1 MSANQIE
8 SLNSSAYNFEKPK
21 ISVLVNN
28 YNYAAYVG
36 RALTSSLGQICPPK
50 EVVVVDDG
58 STDGSREALEAF
70 RGDVRIIYQENAG
83 QAAAM
88 NAAVRESHGEIFCF
102 LNSDDWWAAGKL
114 AAVAAV
120 FDADP
125 NLVLVYHRLQ
135 PVRGGSTA
143 YLKPIPRTLCSGDL
157 SRRMLRSAGWWPF
170 PMTSAI
176 AVRRSAWDAAGE
188 IPESFRISADAWLV
202 GVYPFLGRVA
212 ALPDTLGFYRL
223 HDSNN
228 WSREVDAAMLRR
240 RMAHWTA
247 TVEAT
252 NRFLDARG
260 AEDRLRLS
268 DHWPYRLA
276 EADLAGAGPVA
287 RLRLALDGLAFAG
300 EPDPLRQLRDAVRV
314 VRRPK
319 APTGRAPAARRS

>member
-1 MSANQIE
+1 
-8 SLNSSAYNFEKPK
+8 
-21 ISVLVNN
+21 
-28 YNYAAYVG
+28 
-36 RALTSSLGQICPPK
+36 
-50 EVVVVDDG
+50 
-58 STDGSREALEAF
+58 
-70 RGDVRIIYQENAG
+70 
-83 QAAAM
+83 M
-88 NAAVRESHGEIFCF
+88 NAAVRESRGEILCF
-102 LNSDDWWAAGKL
+102 LDSDDWWAPGKL
-114 AAVAAV
+114 AEVAAA

-125 NLVLVYHRLQ
+125 RVVLVYHRLQ
-135 PVRGGSTA
+135 PVRDDSAAGR
-143 YLKPIPRTLCSGDL
+143 PIPRTLCSGDL

-212 ALPDTLGFYRL
+212 ALPASLGFYRL
-223 HDSNN
+223 HGSNN
-228 WSREVDAAMLRR
+228 WSRDVDAAVLRR

-260 AEDRLRLS
+260 VRDRLRLS

-287 RLRLALDGLAFAG
+287 RLRLALEGLAFAG
-300 EPDPLRQLRDAVRV
+300 EPDPLRRLRDAVRV
-314 VRRPK
+314 VR
-319 APTGRAPAARRS
+319 AARGPRPGARRRPDPRERGPPQRPGLRRGQVRLAGRSRS

>member
-1 MSANQIE
+1 MS
-8 SLNSSAYNFEKPK
+8 SLKL
-21 ISVLVNN
+21 SVLINN
-28 YNYAAYVG
+28 YNYARFVE
-36 RALTSSLGQICPPK
+36 RSVVSSLEQTHPSK
-50 EVVVVDDG
+50 EVIVVDDG
-58 STDGSREALEAF
+58 STDESRSVLEPF
-70 RGDVRIIYQENAG
+70 RGDARIILQENAG

-88 NAAVRESHGEIFCF
+88 NAAVRESRGEILCF
-102 LNSDDWWAAGKL
+102 LDSDDWWAPGKL
-114 AAVAAV
+114 AEVAAA

-125 NLVLVYHRLQ
+125 RVALVYHRLQ
-135 PVRGGSTA
+135 PVRGDSAAGR
-143 YLKPIPRTLCSGDL
+143 PIPRSLCAGDV

-212 ALPDTLGFYRL
+212 ALPGSLGFYRL

-228 WSREVDAAMLRR
+228 WSRDVDAAVLRR

-260 AEDRLRLS
+260 ARGRLRLS

-276 EADLAGAGPVA
+276 EADLAGAGSVA
-287 RLRLALDGLAFAG
+287 RLRLALEGLAFAG
-300 EPDPLRQLRDAVRV
+300 EPDPLRRLRDAVRV
-314 VRRPK
+314 VR
-319 APTGRAPAARRS
+319 APRTPAGRAPAARPS

>member
-1 MSANQIE
+1 MSGQLINGAP
-8 SLNSSAYNFEKPK
+8 SSACGSEEPK
-21 ISVLVNN
+21 VSVLVNN

-36 RALTSSLGQICPPK
+36 RAVVSSLEQTNTSK

-58 STDGSREALEAF
+58 STDGSRSVLESF
-70 RGDVRIIYQENAG
+70 RHDARVIHQENAG

-88 NAAVRESHGEIFCF
+88 NAAVRESRGEILCF
-102 LNSDDWWAAGKL
+102 LDSDDWWVPGKL
-114 AAVAAV
+114 AAVAAA

-125 NLVLVYHRLQ
+125 DVVLVYHRLQ
-135 PVRGGSTA
+135 PVRDGGAAGS
-143 YLKPIPRTLCSGDL
+143 KPIPRTLCSGDV

-212 ALPDTLGFYRL
+212 SLSASLGFYRL
-223 HDSNN
+223 HGGNN
-228 WSREVDAAMLRR
+228 WSRDVDAAVLGR
-240 RMAHWTA
+240 RMAHWKA

-260 AEDRLRLS
+260 VRGRLRMS

-276 EADLAGAGPVA
+276 EADLAGAGQVA
-287 RLRLALDGLAFAG
+287 RLRLALEGLTFAG
-300 EPDPLRQLRDAVRV
+300 EPDPLRRARDSVRV
-314 VRRPK
+314 VLGPR
-319 APTGRAPAARRS
+319 APAGRAPAARPS